1 MAYEEYDYYNEPSTG
16 SLKDSLY
23 QILNGLQDRT
33 KLREAGT
40 SLKESLQLTPNVTES
55 LGRGGVAQ
63 AIGTSGDLRDLSNT
77 INSYLPKGVRNF
89 TRAAEF
95 LANPYATAIQQ
106 TAPTTE
112 QTLDFVPRVTDP
124 YEGYK
129 QHETL
134 GEYVAPALGYLGGK
148 AAKAYANYVGPT
160 VYNAIEDYMVKT
172 GGIQQMMAGEKSL
185 HPNFKA
191 KEIAEKLEKK
201 NADPIQIWD
210 ATGLMRGS
218 DKKWRT
224 EISDQFSK
232 LKENPLLLDKE
243 RFTDKN
249 YSDFGALYEAKLRTP
264 GSYGRVHISD
274 VFESPELE
282 KYYPHLFDKRNPNG
296 VTIKLAPKDAR
307 YMGRVEDEGRTISI
321 RPGIKADDARRILN
335 HEIQHIVQ
343 KYEGHATG
351 GSPDTFTQQEDAKI
365 AAQALSVRG
374 EAERMDPNVPWPE
387 RVKAS
392 YVLHRGLGMDMP
404 DEVRKVA
411 ENVTV
416 NPTKDMENLTTLY
429 GTDKNLDPY
438 SPMKMYERIGGEA
451 EARLT
456 EARMDMTDAE
466 RAANFP
472 YEYTPRTYDENLRP
486 NPITGLDVRLEEQII
501 HGHKPNT
508 IDIGGKRIF
517 GVPDQK
523 LPESVEIPQ
532 SEIDELGFH
541 SPLENAILNIK
552 QPKGTGEQF
561 LKQLERTPG
570 VKAEELEVTGLKQYL
585 LDHPTVTKQ
594 QLQNYMDTNRVS
606 LQNKVLDESMSG
618 ADTYDEYS
626 LRGGDVYHDQD
637 YINSTADDLLHDL
650 FNDPEIYHQEQQA
663 LVERFPELYEGHEL
677 DPNVAKRLN
686 EHVEEALGEMAQQQA
701 KDMYYENPIRHYYDD
716 HGYDIY
722 GNDDMG
728 YSVKDPNGRFLDLG
742 GNRGIYD
749 IDEAQDA
756 LRQHLLDE
764 GVIDI
769 GSEGGPKYEDYTLPG
784 NYTNYREILTT
795 IPENLQGNLLGS
807 KRFNEL
813 QQMIK
818 NGSMKFDSPEYKEY
832 DSLVKQ
838 ATNKKFESSHFD
850 EPNVLAHMR
859 VDDRVING
867 KKTLMVEEIQS
878 DWHQKGRR
886 EGYATPISEER
897 KMEIRLE
904 LDKIRDMNSYAMN
917 QRDAAKAEGL
927 STINEDMRLANLKRQ
942 EMELRSELSPKGVPD
957 APFKKNW
964 HELMMK
970 QVLNEAVKGNY
981 DAIAFTTGKQQ
992 AERYN
997 LSKQIDS
1004 LDLVPAEEGVKQFVL
1019 SAYKDG
1025 RKIINKE
1032 VNEDEL
1038 PDLIGKEAAKK
1049 LLEQEITKLHRPEGI
1064 AHGNPNVFKGRELSG
1079 LDLDVGG
1086 EGMKGFYD
1094 KILPDFVNKYTK
1106 KYGMGTKKA
1115 NLDLPSKGSDLPYKN
1130 YDAYK
1135 KWATDKDPSLHS
1147 SFIHDSWEKQD
1158 DLYKQ
1163 YLKEASGEEVH
1174 FVEITDAA
1182 KKDIKEKG
1190 QPLFS
1195 GIGLAAPALMM
1206 EDQDKTK
1213 K

>member
-33 KLREAGT
+33 KLREAGI
-40 SLKESLQLTPNVTES
+40 SLKEALQLTPNVTES

-134 GEYVAPALGYLGGK
+134 GEYVAPASAYLGGK
-148 AAKAYANYVGPT
+148 AAKAYANYVGPRA
-160 VYNAIEDYMVKT
+160 YKAIEDYMVKT
-172 GGIQQMMAGEKSL
+172 GGILPMEAWHGTNADIQGPMTANKAGEANGLAYGPGGYFAESPDIAKGFGKNLYKVDIPDEYLPNMINWYEPISKQTDNVKQALTKLTSENSL
-185 HPNFKA
+185 LTGQTK
-191 KEIAEKLEKK
+191 KEVESLIA
-201 NADPIQIWD
+201 ND
-210 ATGLMRGS
+210 ATGQDLFNLFG
-218 DKKWRT
+218 K
-224 EISDQFSK
+224 DQKELSNVLQSVGLKGVKYENFQIKGGKGADTNNYVVFDPTDVK
-232 LKENPLLLDKE
+232 L
-243 RFTDKN
+243 
-249 YSDFGALYEAKLRTP
+249 
-264 GSYGRVHISD
+264 
-274 VFESPELE
+274 LE
-282 KYYPHLFDKRNPNG
+282 KNG
-296 VTIKLAPKDAR
+296 QKLA
-307 YMGRVEDEGRTISI
+307 
-321 RPGIKADDARRILN
+321 
-335 HEIQHIVQ
+335 
-343 KYEGHATG
+343 
-351 GSPDTFTQQEDAKI
+351 
-365 AAQALSVRG
+365 
-374 EAERMDPNVPWPE
+374 
-387 RVKAS
+387 
-392 YVLHRGLGMDMP
+392 
-404 DEVRKVA
+404 
-411 ENVTV
+411 
-416 NPTKDMENLTTLY
+416 
-429 GTDKNLDPY
+429 
-438 SPMKMYERIGGEA
+438 
-451 EARLT
+451 
-456 EARMDMTDAE
+456 
-466 RAANFP
+466 
-472 YEYTPRTYDENLRP
+472 
-486 NPITGLDVRLEEQII
+486 
-501 HGHKPNT
+501 
-508 IDIGGKRIF
+508 
-517 GVPDQK
+517 
-523 LPESVEIPQ
+523 

-541 SPLENAILNIK
+541 SPLENAILKIQ

-585 LDHPTVTKQ
+585 LDHSTVTKQ

-626 LRGGDVYHDQD
+626 LRGGEDYHDQD
-637 YINSTADDLLHDL
+637 YIDSTAEDLRYQLE
-650 FNDPEIYHQEQQA
+650 NDADIYHQEQEA
-663 LVERFPELYEGHEL
+663 IVERFPELYEGHEL
-677 DPNVAKRLN
+677 DPNVAARLHQ
-686 EHVEEALGEMAQQQA
+686 HVEENIRELADTQA
-701 KDMYYENPIRHYYDD
+701 KEMYYENPIRHYYDD
-716 HGYDIY
+716 YGYDIY

-728 YSVKDPNGRFLDLG
+728 YSIKDPQGRFLDIG
-742 GNRGIYD
+742 PRNGIYD

-807 KRFNEL
+807 KKFNEL

-838 ATNKKFESSHFD
+838 ATNKKFESGHFD

-859 VDDRVING
+859 VDDRIING

-886 EGYATPISEER
+886 QGYQSGKDIEKQYENFMLDMKKQIYDESVARYTKEYESEPHLRGLMHNIPVDEFADR
-897 KMEIRLE
+897 
-904 LDKIRDMNSYAMN
+904 
-917 QRDAAKAEGL
+917 AAKTHI
-927 STINEDMRLANLKRQ
+927 SNMKFDDLAREAGRYDEWKKLYD
-942 EMELRSELSPKGVPD
+942 ELAVERNGVPN

-970 QVLNEAVKGNY
+970 QIINEAVKGDY

-1106 KYGMGTKKA
+1106 KYGMGVKKA
-1115 NLDLPSKGSDLPYKN
+1115 NLPSEQMPSQEAVNDYFKSINMSRQEFDKLSLDERAKILGNAAPKGD
-1130 YDAYK
+1130 
-1135 KWATDKDPSLHS
+1135 
-1147 SFIHDSWEKQD
+1147 
-1158 DLYKQ
+1158 
-1163 YLKEASGEEVH
+1163 EVH
-1174 FVEITDAA
+1174 FVDLTDAA
-1182 KKDIKEKG
+1182 KKDIKSKG

-1195 GIGLAAPALMM
+1195 GIGLAAPGLLMDD
-1206 EDQDKTK
+1206 EDNY
-1213 K
+1213 